1 MKLLTLNCHSWQ
13 EDHQLDKIN
22 YLAQAI
28 KENDYDVIALQEVSQ
43 HMLGKQFKGQLKT
56 DNYVVVLQEA
66 LHRLG
71 VDCYEVVWDFSHI
84 GFQVY
89 EEGLCLLSKHP
100 IIEKESFFVSQTED
114 TLNWKARRIV
124 RATIS
129 YKGDYIDFYS
139 CHLGWWE
146 DEEEPAKLQ
155 INKLNVKLNPHR
167 RAFLL
172 GDFNNN
178 ANVRNKGY
186 DYMLGLGWKDTY
198 ALAKDKDYGTTVQGK
213 IHGWETND
221 EGIRV
226 DYIFTNTKVQVD
238 CCKVIFNGE
247 NKEVISDHHGVHVEV
262 EL

>member
-13 EDHQLDKIN
+13 EEHQLDKIN
-22 YLAQAI
+22 YLAKTI

-66 LHRLG
+66 LQKLG
-71 VDCYEVVWDFSHI
+71 VNDYEIVWNFAHI

-100 IIEKESFFVSQTED
+100 IIEKESFFITQTED

-124 RATIS
+124 RATIN
-129 YKGDYIDFYS
+129 YEGECVDLYS

-155 INKLNVKLNPHR
+155 IEELNKRLNTQR
-167 RAFLL
+167 RAFLM

-178 ANVRNKGY
+178 ANLRDKGY
-186 DYMLGLGWKDTY
+186 DYMLRLGWIDTY
-198 ALAKDKDYGTTVQGK
+198 QLAQEKDRGITVKGK
-213 IHGWETND
+213 IDGWEEN
-221 EGIRV
+221 EVGLRL
-226 DYIFTNTKVQVD
+226 DYVFTNRETNVKRS
-238 CCKVIFNGE
+238 KVIFNGE
-247 NKEVISDHHGVHVEV
+247 NKAVVSDHYGVEV
-262 EL
+262 EIEL